1 VSGVDGLGSLT
12 VVITNWG
19 TPDYTIRAAQ
29 AVIADGVP
37 PDRVVVVDN
46 GSKDDS
52 YERFRQQLA
61 SCVLVPLEENI
72 GFGRASNLGAS
83 ELPGDHYLFVN
94 NDAFV
99 HEPGSVGRMLDCLDV
114 PGVGLVVPR
123 LRNTDLTLQPSVV
136 PTHRPGAELVRASG
150 LSRFLPNRW
159 RPRWSTHWDHG
170 SSREI
175 DAAIGPVMLV
185 HGETWARLGGF
196 DERIY
201 MYAEDLD
208 LCWRTRLL
216 GRKIW
221 FCAGAEFVHIGNA
234 AASRAWTSPRR
245 AELVARSEAD
255 MIRRHHS
262 SGTARLTIGLICAG
276 LAGRWVVHSALRN
289 RDAAT
294 TLRASIRGFLGGA
307 GEAD

>member
-1 VSGVDGLGSLT
+1 MSGVDRLRSLT

-19 TPDYTIRAAQ
+19 TSEYTIRAAQ
-29 AVIADGVP
+29 AVMADGVP

-46 GSKDDS
+46 GSKDGS
-52 YERFRQQLA
+52 YERFQEQLA
-61 SCVLVPLEENI
+61 TCVLVPLEENI
-72 GFGRASNLGAS
+72 GFGRASNFGAAQVA
-83 ELPGDHYLFVN
+83 GDQYLFVN

-114 PGVGLVVPR
+114 AGVGLVVPR

-150 LSRFLPNRW
+150 VSRLLPNRW
-159 RPRWSTHWDHG
+159 QPRWSTHWDHG

-185 HGETWARLGGF
+185 RGETWDRLGGF

-216 GRKIW
+216 GWKIW
-221 FCAGAEFVHIGNA
+221 FCAEAEFVHIGNA

-262 SGTARLTIGLICAG
+262 RGTAHLTIGIICAG

>member
-1 VSGVDGLGSLT
+1 MSPVDLNSLT

-19 TPDYTIRAAQ
+19 TPDHTIRAAQ
-29 AVIADGVP
+29 AVVGDGVP
-37 PDRVVVVDN
+37 ADRVVVVDN

-52 YERFRQQLA
+52 YPLFQERL
-61 SCVLVPLEENI
+61 SDCVLVGLEENI

-83 ELPGDHYLFVN
+83 KVPGGAYLFVN

-99 HEPGSVGRMLDCLDV
+99 HRAGSVQRLLDCLER
-114 PGVGLVVPR
+114 PGVGLAVPR
-123 LRNTDLTLQPSVV
+123 LRNLDLTLQPSVV

-150 LSRFLPNRW
+150 LSRFVPNDW
-159 RPRWSTHWDHG
+159 QPRWSTHWDHG

-185 HGETWARLGGF
+185 GGPAWDQLGGF

-216 GRKIW
+216 GWRVW
-221 FCAGAEFVHIGNA
+221 FCAEAEFVHVGNA

-245 AELVARSEAD
+245 AELVARSEAE

-262 SGTARLTIGLICAG
+262 RGTANLTIGLMCAG
-276 LAGRWVVHSALRN
+276 LAGRWAVHAALRN
-289 RDAAT
+289 RDAAAT
-294 TLRASIRGFLGGA
+294 HRASLRGFLGGTRA
-307 GEAD
+307 A

>member
-1 VSGVDGLGSLT
+1 MSGVDAVRSLT

-19 TPDYTIRAAQ
+19 TPEHTIRAAQ
-29 AVIADGVP
+29 AVIDDGVP
-37 PDRVVVVDN
+37 ANRVVVVDN

-52 YERFRQQLA
+52 YERFQERL
-61 SCVLVPLEENI
+61 SGCVLVAISENI

-83 ELPGDHYLFVN
+83 KLQGDNYLFVN

-99 HEPGSVGRMLDCLDV
+99 HEPGSVARMLDCLKQD
-114 PGVGLVVPR
+114 VGLVVPR

-136 PTHRPGAELVRASG
+136 PSHRPGAELVRASG

-159 RPRWSTHWDHG
+159 QPRWSTHWDHG

-175 DAAIGPVMLV
+175 DSAIGPVLLV
-185 HGETWARLGGF
+185 RGDAWRRLGGF

-208 LCWRTRLL
+208 LCWRTRKL
-216 GRKIW
+216 GWRIW
-221 FCAGAEFVHIGNA
+221 FCGEAEFVHIGNA
-234 AASRAWTSPRR
+234 AASRAWTSPTR
-245 AELVARSEAD
+245 AELVARSEAE

-262 SGTARLTIGLICAG
+262 SGAARLTIALICAG
-276 LAGRWVVHSALRN
+276 LAGRWAVHSALRN
-289 RDAAT
+289 RDAAA
-294 TLRASIRGFLGGA
+294 TLRASLRGFLRGA
-307 GEAD
+307 GETA

>member
-1 VSGVDGLGSLT
+1 MSGVDAVRSLT

-19 TPDYTIRAAQ
+19 TPEHTIRAAQ
-29 AVIADGVP
+29 AVIDDGVP
-37 PDRVVVVDN
+37 ANRVVVVDN

-52 YERFRQQLA
+52 YERFQERLS
-61 SCVLVPLEENI
+61 SCVLVAISENI

-83 ELPGDHYLFVN
+83 KLEGGNYLFVN

-99 HEPGSVGRMLDCLDV
+99 HEPGSVARMLASLKQD
-114 PGVGLVVPR
+114 VGLVVPR

-136 PTHRPGAELVRASG
+136 PSHRPSAELVRASG

-159 RPRWSTHWDHG
+159 QPRWSTHWDHG

-175 DAAIGPVMLV
+175 DSAIGPVLLV
-185 HGETWARLGGF
+185 RGETWSRLGGF

-208 LCWRTRLL
+208 LCWRTRKL
-216 GRKIW
+216 GWRIW
-221 FCAGAEFVHIGNA
+221 FCGEAEFVHIGNA
-234 AASRAWTSPRR
+234 AASRAWTSPTR

-262 SGTARLTIGLICAG
+262 SGTARLTIALICAG
-276 LAGRWVVHSALRN
+276 LAGRWVVHSTLRN
-289 RDAAT
+289 REAAV
-294 TLRASIRGFLGGA
+294 TLRASLRGFLGGA
-307 GEAD
+307 GETA

>member
-1 VSGVDGLGSLT
+1 MSGVDALRSLT

-19 TPDYTIRAAQ
+19 TPEHTIRAAQ
-29 AVIADGVP
+29 AVIADGVA

-52 YERFRQQLA
+52 AERFRQQLA
-61 SCVLVPLEENI
+61 GCVLVPLAENI

-83 ELPGDHYLFVN
+83 KVAGDYYLFVN

-99 HEPGSVGRMLDCLDV
+99 HDPGSIARMLDCLEV

-123 LRNTDLTLQPSVV
+123 LRNTDLTLQSSVV

-150 LSRFLPNRW
+150 LSRFLPNDW
-159 RPRWSTHWDHG
+159 QPRWSTHWDHG

-185 HGETWARLGGF
+185 RGETWARLGGF

-216 GRKIW
+216 GWKVW
-221 FCAGAEFVHIGNA
+221 FCAEAEFMHIGNA

-255 MIRRHHS
+255 MIRRHHA
-262 SGTARLTIGLICAG
+262 SGTAQLTIGLICAG
-276 LAGRWVVHSALRN
+276 LAGRLVVHSALRN
-289 RDAAT
+289 RDATA
-294 TLRASIRGFLGGA
+294 TLRASLRGFLGGA
-307 GEAD
+307 AAPD

>member
-1 VSGVDGLGSLT
+1 MSPVDTRSLT

-19 TPDYTIRAAQ
+19 TPEHTIRAAQ

-37 PDRVVVVDN
+37 ANRVVVVDN
-46 GSKDDS
+46 GSSDS
-52 YERFRQQLA
+52 SYSLFQERL
-61 SCVLVPLEENI
+61 SDCVLVGLEENI

-83 ELPGDHYLFVN
+83 KVRGDAYLFVN

-99 HEPGSVGRMLDCLDV
+99 HETGSVRRLLDCLEQ
-114 PGVGLVVPR
+114 PGVGLAVPR
-123 LRNTDLTLQPSVV
+123 LRNTDLTLQSSVV
-136 PTHRPGAELVRASG
+136 PTHRPGSELVRASG
-150 LSRFLPNRW
+150 LSRFVPNQW
-159 RPRWSTHWDHG
+159 QPRWSTHWDHG

-185 HGETWARLGGF
+185 RGETWDQLGGF

-216 GRKIW
+216 GWKVW
-221 FCAGAEFVHIGNA
+221 FCAEAEFVHVGNA

-245 AELVARSEAD
+245 AELVARSEAE

-262 SGTARLTIGLICAG
+262 SGTANLTIGLMCAG
-276 LAGRWVVHSALRN
+276 LAGRWAIHAALRN
-289 RDAAT
+289 RDAAA
-294 TLRASIRGFLGGA
+294 TLRASLRGFLGGA
-307 GEAD
+307 RAA